1 MALPIHVPLF
11 FLSSP
16 LLPQLQSGVSGY
28 MVGAMD
34 DDMLRELVALD
45 IHTWRMNTGI
55 TKRDLGWGS
64 QNFHLMGR
72 WVGGGSCRRGHLLM

>member
-1 MALPIHVPLF
+1 
-11 FLSSP
+11 
-16 LLPQLQSGVSGY
+16 

-34 DDMLRELVALD
+34 DDMLRDLVQLD
-45 IHTWRMNTGI
+45 FNCWRMNTGI

-72 WVGGGSCRRGHLLM
+72 FVLIRVYAAGWNVRKGAG